1 MDLVTRLRAAGCV
14 FAEDEAALLI
24 AHEPDAGAREAL
36 VVRRVAGEPLETILG
51 WVAFAG
57 LRLEVVPGV
66 FVPRVRTELVAR
78 LAIDSLT
85 HGGTLVDLCCGV
97 GAIAAAVAHARP
109 DAVVIA
115 ADVDPL
121 AVEVAARNLARYGAK
136 ALVADMGTGILGPA
150 DVVTACPPYVPSEEI
165 TFMPSEARDF
175 EPRAALDGG
184 PDGTELQ
191 AAVFA
196 AAARLLRPG
205 GVAIVETSE
214 AQAERTAQ
222 RAIDAGLI
230 PSVGR
235 DDELGATVIVAM
247 SQPARTVAT

>member
-1 MDLVTRLRAAGCV
+1 MDLVTRLRDAGCV

-24 AHEPDAGAREAL
+24 AHEPDAAAREAL

-78 LAIDSLT
+78 LAIEALP

-115 ADVDPL
+115 ADIDPV
-121 AVEVAARNLARYGAK
+121 AVAVASRNLARYGATS
-136 ALVADMGTGILGPA
+136 LVSDMGIEIDGPV
-150 DVVTACPPYVPSEEI
+150 DVITACPPYVPSEEI
-165 TFMPSEARDF
+165 AFMPAEARDF
-175 EPRAALDGG
+175 EPHAALDGG
-184 PDGTELQ
+184 PDGTDLQ
-191 AAVFA
+191 AAVFTA
-196 AAARLLRPG
+196 AASLLRPG
-205 GVAIVETSE
+205 GVAIVETSD

-222 RAIDAGLI
+222 RAVEAGLI
-230 PSVGR
+230 PSVGH
-235 DDELGATVIVAM
+235 DESLGATVIVAM
-247 SQPARTVAT
+247 SAAAPTVTA